1 MIVVQRAPA
10 YATIQD
16 LGRIGFRA
24 SGVPGSGAMDQ
35 FALAILNILVGN
47 ERGDAGVELA
57 LTGGVFVFD
66 TPTVFALGGA
76 EASARLAGRD
86 IETYRAYRAAK
97 GEILTIE
104 NPSAG
109 RFLYISVGGG
119 INVEPV
125 LGSRSTYLPGG
136 FGGLAGRRLKAGDM
150 LSVGA
155 RASARKHQV
164 SDSLPMKLR
173 PPIGSAEVRFVPRSD
188 VDPGEV
194 AGAYQLSASSD
205 RTGYRL
211 DGNPRTAGASVT
223 SEPVC
228 PGVIQLPPGGEPIV
242 LMADAPTIGGYRIAG
257 GVLSADLG
265 ILAQKNPGERV
276 ELVPVSVEKA
286 QRELERLAEV
296 ESLIEEWCLS

>member
-24 SGVPGSGAMDQ
+24 SGVPQSGAMDQ
-35 FALAILNILVGN
+35 FALATLNILVGN
-47 ERGDAGVELA
+47 KRDYSGLELA

-66 TPTVFALGGA
+66 TATVFALGGA
-76 EASARLAGRD
+76 EAHARLAGRD
-86 IETYRAYRAAK
+86 IDTYRAYRAAE

-109 RFLYISVGGG
+109 RFLYLAVGGG
-119 INVEPV
+119 IDVEPV
-125 LGSRSTYLPGG
+125 LASRSTYVPGG
-136 FGGLAGRRLKAGDM
+136 FGGLLGRRLKSGDT
-150 LSVGA
+150 LTVGA
-155 RASARKHQV
+155 RESTHRHQV
-164 SDSLPMKLR
+164 SDSLPLKLR
-173 PPIGSAEVRFVPRSD
+173 PPFGSAEIRFVPRSD
-188 VDPGEV
+188 VDPNEV
-194 AGAYQLSASSD
+194 AGEYQVSASSD

-211 DGNPRTAGASVT
+211 DGNPRTGGASVT

-228 PGVIQLPPGGEPIV
+228 PGVIQLPTGGEPIV

-257 GVLSADLG
+257 GVISADLG

-276 ELVPVSVEKA
+276 ELVPISIEKA
-286 QRELERLAEV
+286 QRELERLVEV
-296 ESLIEEWCLS
+296 ESLVQDWCLQ

>member
-16 LGRIGFRA
+16 LGRTGFRA

-35 FALAILNILVGN
+35 FALATLNVLVGN
-47 ERGDAGVELA
+47 DRADAAFELA

-66 TPTVFALGGA
+66 SATVFAIGGA

-86 IETYRAYRAAK
+86 VETYRAYRAAQ
-97 GEILTIE
+97 GEMLTVE

-109 RFLYISVGGG
+109 RFLYITVGGG
-119 INVEPV
+119 VNVEPV
-125 LGSRSTYLPGG
+125 LGSRSTYVPGG
-136 FGGLAGRRLKAGDM
+136 FGGLSGRRLKAGDV
-150 LSVGA
+150 LSTGT
-155 RASARKHQV
+155 RTSLRKHQV
-164 SDSLPMKLR
+164 ADSLPQKLR
-173 PPIGSAEVRFVPRSD
+173 PPLGGAEIRFIPRAD

-194 AGAYQLSASSD
+194 AGIYQLSPSSD

-211 DGNPRTAGASVT
+211 DGNPRTGGASIT

-228 PGVIQLPPGGEPIV
+228 PGVIQLPTGGEPII
-242 LMADAPTIGGYRIAG
+242 LMADAPTVGGYRIAG
-257 GVLSADLG
+257 GVISADLG

-286 QRELERLAEV
+286 QRELERLVEV
-296 ESLIEEWCLS
+296 ESLIEEWCLQ